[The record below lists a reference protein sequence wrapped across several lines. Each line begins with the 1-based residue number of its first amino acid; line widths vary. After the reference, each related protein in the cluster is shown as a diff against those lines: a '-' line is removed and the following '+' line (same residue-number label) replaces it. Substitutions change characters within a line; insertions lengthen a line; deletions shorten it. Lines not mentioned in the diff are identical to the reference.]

1 MRNILLSLFVCCMFI
16 ACEEEK
22 LEPYTG
28 NDTVQF
34 YTTNFDEDI
43 VVEYSWGMAL
53 DPNAEYDTCW
63 IPVQTM
69 GRAKNYDRYLKLVQ
83 EKAVGWD
90 YVYDHV
96 GNIVDSLSYEIPN
109 QAVEGKHYV
118 AFDDPGLR
126 ELLKIPAI
134 AFRVDVPVVMRKDP
148 EMTEKLTLLIRLV
161 DTETVKVGDPQFTK
175 CQITIE

>member
-109 QAVEGKHYV
+109 QAV
-118 AFDDPGLR
+118 
-126 ELLKIPAI
+126 
-134 AFRVDVPVVMRKDP
+134 
-148 EMTEKLTLLIRLV
+148 
-161 DTETVKVGDPQFTK
+161 
-175 CQITIE
+175 

>member
-1 MRNILLSLFVCCMFI
+1 M
-16 ACEEEK
+16 
-22 LEPYTG
+22 
-28 NDTVQF
+28 
-34 YTTNFDEDI
+34 
-43 VVEYSWGMAL
+43 
-53 DPNAEYDTCW
+53 
-63 IPVQTM
+63 
-69 GRAKNYDRYLKLVQ
+69 
-83 EKAVGWD
+83 
-90 YVYDHV
+90 
-96 GNIVDSLSYEIPN
+96 DSLSYEIPN

-126 ELLKIPAI
+126 ELLKIPAN

>member
-90 YVYDHV
+90 
-96 GNIVDSLSYEIPN
+96 
-109 QAVEGKHYV
+109 
-118 AFDDPGLR
+118 
-126 ELLKIPAI
+126 
-134 AFRVDVPVVMRKDP
+134 
-148 EMTEKLTLLIRLV
+148 
-161 DTETVKVGDPQFTK
+161 
-175 CQITIE
+175 

>member
-53 DPNAEYDTCW
+53 DPNAEC
-63 IPVQTM
+63 
-69 GRAKNYDRYLKLVQ
+69 RR
-83 EKAVGWD
+83 
-90 YVYDHV
+90 
-96 GNIVDSLSYEIPN
+96 SLRTLTSS
-109 QAVEGKHYV
+109 
-118 AFDDPGLR
+118 LT
-126 ELLKIPAI
+126 
-134 AFRVDVPVVMRKDP
+134 RKD
-148 EMTEKLTLLIRLV
+148 TSSSRKNTRS
-161 DTETVKVGDPQFTK
+161 
-175 CQITIE
+175 

>member
-1 MRNILLSLFVCCMFI
+1 M
-16 ACEEEK
+16 
-22 LEPYTG
+22 
-28 NDTVQF
+28 
-34 YTTNFDEDI
+34 
-43 VVEYSWGMAL
+43 VEYSWGMAL

-109 QAVEGKHYV
+109 QAVEVTRIVKDSRKCISCGYSRGD
-118 AFDDPGLR
+118 AERSGNDGEINF
-126 ELLKIPAI
+126 
-134 AFRVDVPVVMRKDP
+134 VDS
-148 EMTEKLTLLIRLV
+148 
-161 DTETVKVGDPQFTK
+161 VGGYGNG
-175 CQITIE
+175 ESG

>member
-118 AFDDPGLR
+118 AFDDPGTGKNSR
-126 ELLKIPAI
+126 KCISCGCSRGDAERSGNDGEIN
-134 AFRVDVPVVMRKDP
+134 FVDS
-148 EMTEKLTLLIRLV
+148 
-161 DTETVKVGDPQFTK
+161 VGGYGNG
-175 CQITIE
+175 ESG